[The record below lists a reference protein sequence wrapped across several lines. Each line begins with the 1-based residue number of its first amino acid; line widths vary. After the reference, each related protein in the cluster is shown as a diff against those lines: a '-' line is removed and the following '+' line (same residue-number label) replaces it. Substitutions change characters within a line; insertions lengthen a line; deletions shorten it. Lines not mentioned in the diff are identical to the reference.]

1 MQMKLFLVGKDANR
15 VGTYLVELAKLL
27 GASWSHQVTKQ
38 ENVTF
43 QAENWYCECPS
54 EKGCG

>member
-1 MQMKLFLVGKDANR
+1 MQMELFLVGKDANR
-15 VGTYLVELAKLL
+15 VGTCLVELAKLL

-43 QAENWYCECPS
+43 QAERRVAREVES
-54 EKGCG
+54 KTR